1 MGEVFYA
8 LDQSPLRFHFKNRN
22 ENGGKKNE
30 NDYKRNYFWIRPD
43 EYGNRKYYFNI
54 KGDFIEVEKD
64 VFNVCYNSYKKQLRD
79 QKKDNNVALV
89 NLEDMNKDGIELID
103 FVGIDTDYVT
113 DLYNQERITQI
124 MKCIIN
130 ELDEKD
136 KVLITHLLI
145 KEKTEREL
153 AELNNVTQPAIH
165 KRKNLIIKKMREKLK
180 NNF

>member
-1 MGEVFYA
+1 MLWIRAPFVFI
-8 LDQSPLRFHFKNRN
+8 SKIEMKMEEKRIK
-22 ENGGKKNE
+22 

-124 MKCIIN
+124 MKCIN